1 MLQQRIYADC
11 AMHAGA
17 RFAADRA
24 LSARSPA
31 AVHNMGNFNG
41 VFDDRLIGEP
51 TMLSRLAG
59 AGYRIGYAGN

>member
-1 MLQQRIYADC
+1 
-11 AMHAGA
+11 
-17 RFAADRA
+17 
-24 LSARSPA
+24 
-31 AVHNMGNFNG
+31 MGNFNG